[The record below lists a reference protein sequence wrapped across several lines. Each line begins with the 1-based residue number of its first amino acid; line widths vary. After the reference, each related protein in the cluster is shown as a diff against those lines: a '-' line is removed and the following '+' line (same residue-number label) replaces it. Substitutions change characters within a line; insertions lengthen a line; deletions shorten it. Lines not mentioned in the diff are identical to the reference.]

1 MVRGREIT
9 HVSLTAYIC
18 FTVDMKTK
26 EEDCSGTCLNE
37 RVDVQHE
44 SLSPADDELIDAG
57 NGMRPATQ

>member
-1 MVRGREIT
+1 MSQTIYVCFIV
-9 HVSLTAYIC
+9 HVNT
-18 FTVDMKTK
+18 KK
-26 EEDCSGTCLNE
+26 EECSQTCLDE

>member
-1 MVRGREIT
+1 M
-9 HVSLTAYIC
+9 SLTVYMC
-18 FTVDMKTK
+18 FIVHADTK
-26 EEDCSGTCLNE
+26 KEDCSKTCLNE